1 MAMQW
6 KGRAENCDVK
16 VHKAKAMHG
25 YALIRIAGD
34 KHRTDK

>member
-6 KGRAENCDVK
+6 KGRAENCDAK
-16 VHKAKAMHG
+16 LHKAKAIHG
-25 YALIRIAGD
+25 YALIRIAED